1 MSVSVFARIPEPPY
15 YVVVF
20 TTRRTAGDSGYA
32 RMAERMLEL
41 ARRQPGFLGF
51 ESVRDADGFGIS
63 VSYWTSEEAIAA
75 WAADAEHRGAQE
87 LGRQQWYAGYE
98 LRIGRVERGYRWSAP
113 APEPARHVTPG

>member
-20 TTRRTAGDSGYA
+20 TSRRTSEDGGYA
-32 RMAERMLEL
+32 QMAERMLEL
-41 ARRQPGFLGF
+41 ARQQPGFLGF

-63 VSYWTSEEAIAA
+63 VSYWTTEEAIAS

-87 LGRQQWYAGYE
+87 LGRQQWYASFE
-98 LRIGRVERGYRWSAP
+98 LRVGRVERARAWTAP
-113 APEPARHVTPG
+113 APRPGTGD